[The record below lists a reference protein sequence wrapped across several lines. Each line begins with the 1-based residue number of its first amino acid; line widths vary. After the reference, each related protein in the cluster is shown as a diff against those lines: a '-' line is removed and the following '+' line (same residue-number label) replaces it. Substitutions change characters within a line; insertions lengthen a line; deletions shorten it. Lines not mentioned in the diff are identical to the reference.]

1 MASPQDSIPQ
11 PSSSHGAILTAE
23 KKTKVKKITEA
34 QKETSDQDYFKE
46 RIEMLK
52 DVEKYPHKFDVSLP
66 IEQFRQQY
74 QVLEVNQTAEGVTH
88 SLAGRLSALRISSKK
103 LHFYQLMSG
112 SEAIQ
117 IMVNAQSYNAS
128 AKFDMIQLGK
138 LLRRGDFIGV
148 IGTPTRTKTGELSL
162 LASEVIL
169 LAPCYHILPHQLVD
183 KGIRYQQRYLDFLVN
198 PQNRAIFTIRN
209 QVIQS
214 IRQYLT
220 DRQFMEVETPMMHP
234 IAGGATAKP
243 FQTHH
248 NALNRDLF
256 MRIAPEL
263 YLKKAL
269 IGGFDRVFEIG
280 KQFRNES
287 IDLTHNPEFTTCEFY
302 MAFSDYTDLMKMTE
316 DLISGMVQK
325 VKGQMV
331 IEYNGQK
338 IDFTPPYRR
347 VSMIAELEKLL
358 GVSFPQIQYD
368 TLEMTT
374 FLDDLCQKHNL
385 QVTVPKTNS
394 RMLDKLVGA
403 FIEPTCINPTLIC
416 DHPLI
421 MSPLAKIHRD
431 HPQLTERFELFIAG
445 MEYCNA
451 YTELNDPVD
460 QRQRFQKHVADKD
473 QGDDEAQDLDED
485 FCQAL
490 EYGLPPTAGW
500 GCGIDRLTMMLADAP
515 SIKEVILFPAMAPAK
530 LDCESKQSS

>member
-460 QRQRFQKHVADKD
+460 QRQRFQKQVADKD